1 MKDTVTAWEPE
12 ARALLRF
19 VAMYMILMHGLREVF
34 GLIPARAKGPG
45 SFMPLDPLGN
55 VGGIL
60 LLVCGTLLL
69 LGLFAR
75 PAALVLAVQCAVAY
89 FYAAAPR
96 NVWPI
101 KNGGID
107 TLTYVFVFLY
117 LAAVGSGAWS
127 LDNLF
132 QKTALSQKKDAVA
145 VG

>member
-1 MKDTVTAWEPE
+1 MKEAVAAWEPQ
-12 ARALLRF
+12 ARAVLRF
-19 VAMYMILMHGLREVF
+19 IAMYMILMHGLREVF

-45 SFMPLDPLGN
+45 SFMPLDPLGH

-96 NVWPI
+96 GVWPI

-117 LAAVGSGAWS
+117 LAAAGSGAWS

-132 QKTALSQKKDAVA
+132 QKGALSQKNDAVA
-145 VG
+145 VS